1 MSEQQKMEF
10 IHDFVKWSKDKEMD
24 SCLVLNFGYS
34 NPLPYFQI
42 SLTSIDKTI
51 SFNLKSSGMATPHT
65 CSIVIIA
72 NKYLQEIEKII
83 KLIKNFTEESLTVP
97 LAVFMVSDE
106 EENVQFKVEA
116 KKSYLPTM
124 V

>member
-10 IHDFVKWSKDKEMD
+10 IHDFVKWSKNKEMD

-51 SFNLKSSGMATPHT
+51 SFNLKSSGMATPYT

-72 NKYLQEIEKII
+72 NKYLQEIERII
-83 KLIKNFTEESLTVP
+83 KLPTEKPEQDMSIP
-97 LAVFMVSDE
+97 A
-106 EENVQFKVEA
+106 A
-116 KKSYLPTM
+116 
-124 V
+124 